1 MKVKVVIG
9 ATSDPSLL
17 RDCYTQSSRLGI
29 GIKHLHLV
37 EGKAFRSLLLQNFLL
52 FLLNYGE
59 FPHLTE
65 HCRLHSHSIVVCIMG
80 AKWS

>member
-37 EGKAFRSLLLQNFLL
+37 EGKAFLPLAAFAEFLA
-52 FLLNYGE
+52 FL
-59 FPHLTE
+59 
-65 HCRLHSHSIVVCIMG
+65 
-80 AKWS
+80 A